1 MFLFFLLFQASCL
14 LYKHNIEFNSFMNLS
29 VCRSMAQ
36 YAGMCNGGSPED
48 GYRAVS
54 QDATTSNAIYVVSK
68 NLSLPERGKTLM
80 WLDLS
85 ALEVI
90 RKHDHGP

>member
-1 MFLFFLLFQASCL
+1 MQLGELINITYVFGFFSCCHESCL
-14 LYKHNIEFNSFMNLS
+14 LYKNNTEFNCFVNLS
-29 VCRSMAQ
+29 ICRSMAQ

-68 NLSLPERGKTLM
+68 TYPCQKREKKLIFGL
-80 WLDLS
+80 
-85 ALEVI
+85 
-90 RKHDHGP
+90 

>member
-1 MFLFFLLFQASCL
+1 MQLGELNNIYICFCFVSYFKLHVL
-14 LYKHNIEFNSFMNLS
+14 LYKNNIEFKSCMNLS

-68 NLSLPERGKTLM
+68 NLSLPGRGKKAYVVR
-80 WLDLS
+80 S
-85 ALEVI
+85 
-90 RKHDHGP
+90 

>member
-1 MFLFFLLFQASCL
+1 
-14 LYKHNIEFNSFMNLS
+14 MNLS
-29 VCRSMAQ
+29 ICRSMAQ

-68 NLSLPERGKTLM
+68 NLSLPERGKMLT

-90 RKHDHGP
+90 RKYDHGPLSSKWLDMKGFFSQERWP

>member
-1 MFLFFLLFQASCL
+1 M
-14 LYKHNIEFNSFMNLS
+14 YKNNVEFNSFMTLS

-54 QDATTSNAIYVVSK
+54 QDATTSNAIYVVSE
-68 NLSLPERGKTLM
+68 NLSLPERDM
-80 WLDLS
+80 NAYVVRSLS
-85 ALEVI
+85 F
-90 RKHDHGP
+90 RGD